1 MRRDKDSNPH
11 TKPSNQ
17 NVSKTKENQKKKT
30 KKIETEEMANQIE
43 THPIGK
49 NQSLTVLMILAIM
62 LADRN
67 LVLLS
72 S

>member
-1 MRRDKDSNPH
+1 MCPKQ
-11 TKPSNQ
+11 K
-17 NVSKTKENQKKKT
+17 KTKKKKT